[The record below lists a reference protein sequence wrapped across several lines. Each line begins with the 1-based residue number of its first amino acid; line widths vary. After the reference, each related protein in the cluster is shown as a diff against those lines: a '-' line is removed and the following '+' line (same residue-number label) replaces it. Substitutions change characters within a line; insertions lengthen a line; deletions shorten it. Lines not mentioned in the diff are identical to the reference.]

1 MDVGSLT
8 FTAHSLKNLNAE
20 KISRLVVLD
29 FILTEDTYEKIVLL
43 IILLSVKIVSRTL
56 SVAEAQVLQSL

>member
-8 FTAHSLKNLNAE
+8 FTAHSLKNLNA
-20 KISRLVVLD
+20 KRISRLVVLD
-29 FILTEDTYEKIVLL
+29 FILTEDTCEKIVLL